1 METVYQEK
9 DHILSVLAQNHTG
22 VLQRI
27 SGLFSRRCYNIKS
40 IVAAQTADAGLSEV
54 LIVVTGDGRIVKQVK
69 RQLEKLVDVERVTV
83 LDREKSV
90 VREHVLLKVAPHQ
103 RKQRIPGGGGQ
114 HLPRGNPLG
123 YRPLHAGGAH
133 RRAPDVGLLC
143 GAVSALWDSE
153 SPAHRHHGHPGGRR
167 RINQSQKRK
176 KGNAAM
182 LTLDKVYHAAYV
194 LKDVIRTTDMIAA
207 PRPLTRAASCI

>member
-27 SGLFSRRCYNIKS
+27 SGLFSRRCYNILS

-90 VREHVLLKVAPHQ
+90 VREHVLLKVA
-103 RKQRIPGGGGQ
+103 RTKENSES
-114 HLPRGNPLG
+114 LVAVANTF
-123 YRPLHAGGAH
+123 HAGILSVTDH
-133 RRAPDVGLLC
+133 
-143 GAVSALWDSE
+143 S
-153 SPAHRHHGHPGGRR
+153 
-167 RINQSQKRK
+167 
-176 KGNAAM
+176 M
-182 LTLDKVYHAAYV
+182 LVELTGDPRTLDSFVELYQPYGILKV
-194 LKDVIRTTDMIAA
+194 LRTGTMAIQVEEDEA
-207 PRPLTRAASCI
+207 